1 MLYASQARGYMPGG
15 YNYAFASD
23 RASFSYDPE
32 YSWTTEVGVKN
43 RSADGRFGAGVAA
56 FRTVTRDKQVVEIA
70 VGGAQSYSNAGE
82 AEVYGLEYEA
92 DAEIVPKL
100 RLSGNLGV
108 QYGETTDY
116 RTATADYSGNRLPMT
131 ANYTWTAGLD
141 YGKGEGVF
149 AGTRVRG
156 SGPYYFDSAN
166 LVRQSAFATVDAEA
180 GYDFGGVRMSLWATN
195 LFDEGVYTR
204 GLITPLGQI
213 VEDGPGR
220 EIGMR
225 LSAKW

>member
-1 MLYASQARGYMPGG
+1 MKS
-15 YNYAFASD
+15 
-23 RASFSYDPE
+23 
-32 YSWTTEVGVKN
+32 

-70 VGGAQSYSNAGE
+70 IGGSQSYSNAGE
-82 AEVYGLEYEA
+82 AEVYGLEFQA
-92 DAEIVPKL
+92 DAEIAPKL
-100 RLSGNLGV
+100 RLSGNFGL
-108 QYGETTDY
+108 QHGETTDY

-131 ANYTWTAGLD
+131 ANYTWAAGLD
-141 YGKGEGVF
+141 YGKGEGAF

-180 GYDFGGVRMSLWATN
+180 GYDFGGVRLSVWATN
-195 LFDEGVYTR
+195 LFDESVYAR
-204 GLITPLGQI
+204 GLVAQLGQI

-220 EIGMR
+220 EVGLR